1 MERGKKSG
9 GERKRMIVSSLSLL
23 PLTLAFRLLTLII
36 LYWFLIGYKTER
48 DEDMMERDEQ
58 NEE

>member
-23 PLTLAFRLLTLII
+23 PLTLAFRSLTLII
-36 LYWFLIGYKTER
+36 LYWFLIGYKMEK
-48 DEDMMERDEQ
+48 DEDAMEREEQ